1 MIFCGRN
8 CSYEGLSVC
17 FNVCLCVRTCVCV
30 GLCTRGMHCFCE
42 AVGKMVSLLRVGDPH
57 LAEVGSR

>member
-17 FNVCLCVRTCVCV
+17 FNVCVCVCV
-30 GLCTRGMHCFCE
+30 RARGMHCLRKD
-42 AVGKMVSLLRVGDPH
+42 VGKMVFLLRVEDPH